1 MKSWAA
7 TEKLSMTSQS
17 PSEATIRTS
26 TAVAKT
32 KAKKRKIWQKGSKRY
47 EQSQTEI
54 KWLFQSHLYTA
65 YCKINFFGNDDTKA
79 LTVWADVSHDGSIKF
94 TFQRQVPLWFRW
106 QKNVQNAML
115 AIAISVRKCISWC
128 RFCSFHL
135 LSPFPFL
142 DFTRTSASE
151 LKPCECA
158 CRSPRD
164 RDMLMDG
171 QAWAATSEPQWPNGR
186 CFIVLFMV
194 FSQFDRF
201 VVEAWHVCKVFLQ
214 FLTCFHAVSEK
225 SLACS
230 SLLVIVH
237 SACRIGWLSN
247 GDDLLAPVSK
257 ACCLWCHG
265 MQWHATCAQPV
276 PRFVRC
282 GSVLLAARAYGP
294 CQRSV

>member
-65 YCKINFFGNDDTKA
+65 YCNINFFGNDDTKA

-106 QKNVQNAML
+106 RKNVQNAMR
-115 AIAISVRKCISWC
+115 AIAISVKCISWC

-151 LKPCECA
+151 LKPCEVRMQVTK
-158 CRSPRD
+158 RSWHV
-164 RDMLMDG
+164 DG
-171 QAWAATSEPQWPNGR
+171 WPGLSSNIGTTMAQWPMLHSFVHG
-186 CFIVLFMV
+186 LFAIRP
-194 FSQFDRF
+194 FCRG
-201 VVEAWHVCKVFLQ
+201 
-214 FLTCFHAVSEK
+214 
-225 SLACS
+225 SLAC
-230 SLLVIVH
+230 L
-237 SACRIGWLSN
+237 
-247 GDDLLAPVSK
+247 
-257 ACCLWCHG
+257 
-265 MQWHATCAQPV
+265 
-276 PRFVRC
+276 
-282 GSVLLAARAYGP
+282 
-294 CQRSV
+294 